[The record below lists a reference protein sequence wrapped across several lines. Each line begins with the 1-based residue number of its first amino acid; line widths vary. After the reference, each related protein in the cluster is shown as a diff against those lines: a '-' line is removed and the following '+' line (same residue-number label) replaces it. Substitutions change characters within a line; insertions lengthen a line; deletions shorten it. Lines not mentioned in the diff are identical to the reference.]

1 MAIAF
6 DMDKFGRLL
15 TGWDKKDG
23 SAAEYKSSGS
33 NYRTYKPSVANTGDG
48 GLYLFTKLDHI
59 RGMAKDDHA
68 QIELT
73 LGPDGQAESWRAHMQ
88 IQGNPQFDT
97 GLVTS
102 AAAFAGPKY
111 AAIANVASKV
121 LNSLSTFVA
130 QQGEHG
136 GRAAFPNV
144 VQMNLLHMA
153 DCVEKRFAV
162 YGFIG
167 QKYAALGGE
176 SGFLGKPVTDETGTP
191 DGVGRF
197 NHFQG
202 GSIYWTP
209 KTGAWEVH
217 GLIRDKWASMGW
229 ERSFLGYPVTDE
241 TKTPDGVGRFNHFQ
255 GGSIYWTPQTGAWEV
270 HGLIREK
277 WASLGWERSALGYPV
292 SDEQD
297 LPGGGGKFSQFQGG
311 RIVWKPA
318 TGAQVV
324 GA

>member
-1 MAIAF
+1 MLRVHPYL
-6 DMDKFGRLL
+6 GL
-15 TGWDKKDG
+15 
-23 SAAEYKSSGS
+23 
-33 NYRTYKPSVANTGDG
+33 GD
-48 GLYLFTKLDHI
+48 
-59 RGMAKDDHA
+59 A
-68 QIELT
+68 
-73 LGPDGQAESWRAHMQ
+73 
-88 IQGNPQFDT
+88 
-97 GLVTS
+97 S
-102 AAAFAGPKY
+102 AAAP
-111 AAIANVASKV
+111 
-121 LNSLSTFVA
+121 L
-130 QQGEHG
+130 
-136 GRAAFPNV
+136 
-144 VQMNLLHMA
+144 
-153 DCVEKRFAV
+153 
-162 YGFIG
+162 
-167 QKYAALGGE
+167 
-176 SGFLGKPVTDETGTP
+176 TDETGTP

-197 NHFQG
+197 NHFEG

-241 TKTPDGVGRFNHFQ
+241 TKTPDGVGRYNHFQ
-255 GGSIYWTPQTGAWEV
+255 GGSIYWTPKTGAWEV

-311 RIVWKPA
+311 RIVWKPS